1 MIDVTHDVNLGL
13 FTALHLQAT
22 AMLPVHT
29 NTGITGITG
38 ITGFTSEY
46 RKIQSFCRQNSKT
59 VRFRFRVRLEF
70 RVRVRVLIR
79 FTCDSY
85 VYACVVYCI
94 LRYSDVIPVIPMI
107 PVIPVFV
114 CTRNVTALTV
124 HTFVDLRLRGTTCL
138 QVFTQ
143 RMDLITDVGKTKQRQ
158 LFYKF
163 KYHERE

>member
-1 MIDVTHDVNLGL
+1 MLTWDSSPRCTYKQQQCYRCIRIPESQESLE
-13 FTALHLQAT
+13 LQE
-22 AMLPVHT
+22 L
-29 NTGITGITG
+29 
-38 ITGFTSEY
+38 
-46 RKIQSFCRQNSKT
+46 RQNIVKYSHFAAKIRKT
-59 VRFRFRVRLEF
+59 VRFRF
-70 RVRVRVLIR
+70 RVRVLIR

-124 HTFVDLRLRGTTCL
+124 HTRSTFVDLRLRGTTCI

-143 RMDLITDVGKTKQRQ
+143 RMDLITDVGKTEQRQ
-158 LFYKF
+158 LF
-163 KYHERE
+163 